1 MKAFLMRGWLTPV
14 LADQSFDELRIALD
28 RRGPGVKTASF
39 NVGDERLWPA
49 KLRVARRQLLPDV
62 EQAQVACVAVV
73 AHDGVVVAPRGLLDH
88 RAVGEEHQVIPRQL
102 NALAPGVIVVDQSR
116 SEGLLALVHG
126 LDVAHARP
134 FPEAHALLFQIR
146 LHGTDDR
153 VVLVVLGVDEH
164 GQLDHRLAEVH
175 GEAVEVPPAL
185 DHGMLGSQGKN
196 VGPVV
201 PEIRLEEPG
210 PEPLGARSVPPKP
223 PPG

>member
-1 MKAFLMRGWLTPV
+1 VGTQLASLIVVKAFLIRGWLTPV
-14 LADQSFDELRIALD
+14 LADQSFTNFESPLIVAV
-28 RRGPGVKTASF
+28 GVKTASF

-62 EQAQVACVAVV
+62 EQAQVGGVAVV

-102 NALAPGVIVVDQSR
+102 NALPPGVIVIDQSG
-116 SEGLLALVHG
+116 SDGLLAFLLG

-134 FPEAHALLFQIR
+134 LLEAHALLFQIR

-153 VVLVVLGVDEH
+153 VVLIVLGVDEH

-185 DHGMLGSQGKN
+185 DHGMLGS
-196 VGPVV
+196 
-201 PEIRLEEPG
+201 
-210 PEPLGARSVPPKP
+210 
-223 PPG
+223 